1 MPRNSTTTQ
10 LPTTG
15 ATASLYGWY
24 DANVDVLR
32 MNSDNLASRN
42 FDGIIPK
49 FATEISLYD
58 SNAGRFNLQPGQYF
72 EVIDE
77 YGVRNLR
84 LVVQVR
90 SDTEGNYYGAK
101 IAVSDDGDDPSID
114 FSFKYP
120 VGHPLAGTPTKVFID
135 YRLPSGESLTYT
147 VITTLGSDQFPTN
160 KVYATRERWDLRS
173 DGSKGWLISGEG
185 NAIFNNLSVR
195 GNIKATSGNFEG
207 FLTVNNGTMKIGA
220 GINENEDDGIIIDQY
235 NYWFT
240 DGNFS
245 VGGNANL
252 GVGAPVFNGITWNG
266 SIFTV
271 TGDIKADTG
280 YLGGSDGWVIESQQI
295 KAAGINPTTNASWG
309 DSYFL
314 KNPNLVTSPTGA
326 VVQFGEVFKVFKN
339 GNVSIQGELSAN
351 SISIDTNNYWNI
363 LDSKDFRI
371 GTATSFLEYNANLA
385 EESLGKVVV
394 KGEINAT
401 GGTFENTITIGTSSS
416 GNKIRLIGGNTD
428 ATTKIAV
435 SSRNLPL
442 VPGFKESQTPF
453 YVDGEGKFSLGNNL
467 SWNPNSSLLEV
478 NGAISGYIVG
488 EGNSGAVTI
497 DYSPGELSFGF
508 HPGLTLEDD
517 GIASS
522 TVTGVGLGGAG
533 IRLDSQNYWYT
544 TANGFRVG
552 DDTSYLWFADLDST
566 IRISAPVVSSGS
578 ISASRIEG
586 GSIRGSDVFANS
598 AQFGG
603 TDYGWISGAG
613 GLFSG
618 TAKSTIY
625 LQSGYHSNPIEKII
639 QDPPQRVNVT
649 GKITASSRS
658 KTITGVGTDFTQ
670 ELRRGYGI
678 YVISG
683 QTRYFIG
690 NVDEVIDDKSFL
702 VYDFPSLDIFI
713 KDSIFYAYK
722 TVSTIQTQLYSGF
735 DQPEEITTSG
745 TQIKTTL
752 LIQNV
757 DAASEKYQVGD
768 EIIFDEMI
776 PQKGVTGILTNKV
789 YYVKNVTGTNITL
802 TETKQNI
809 LQDYSNNTLSIP
821 VSFSG
826 TARLILNSPK
836 FSIEDSEFSGFST
849 FVGRVT
855 PTSTGIGSGRI
866 TVLQAQKVVKGIGT
880 EFLSQVKVN
889 EVIRAN
895 INSTSTLVGT
905 VKSIESDT
913 SLTLYANWSGAT
925 VASPGATFTISRLR
939 VPPNSYRIESDSVPG
954 PVLFSR
960 ADSNQDGVIDEETTF
975 ISNTGVIT
983 YLTPGYVQKEY
994 VENTSYL
1001 TTFTGEDETSTIE
1014 IGQIK
1019 STTSIKPESNNE
1031 YFYNV
1036 YLYPNQKTRLNLKDF
1051 NVGDNVFIEN
1061 IPLDPANINYNK
1073 LYQPLNNNYY
1083 PIIAFVNNSTPPV
1096 IVDKS
1101 DPTASGILFYGDG
1114 YLDYVD
1120 SQVLTD
1126 PQSVTYSSFEI
1137 NEIVCFNNLVTL
1149 TTTEPHNFVVG
1160 QDVFVTGFRE
1170 TPYLKDGFL
1179 GTYRIYEVIDTT
1191 HFSYIVVFPDTQS
1204 TTIEAEASS
1213 FPLAKVVSFDKNYS
1227 LWIGDSRPEN
1237 APISI
1242 DPYGNKLK
1250 VKDLEVTGEVIG
1262 FYSDIIELDDFSGAF
1277 NGLRNTF
1284 TPKYNYGELVLKNPL
1299 SLVVS
1304 LNGVIQSG
1312 FITGKEYVWQSGF
1325 ISNKGYTIDSLGRI
1339 KFSESPPIGSNVN
1352 VRVFPGPVI
1361 NKKSRIYPFKPADVA
1376 LG

>member
-1 MPRNSTTTQ
+1 MPRNSTTSQ
-10 LPTTG
+10 LPLTGPSTT
-15 ATASLYGWY
+15 LFGWY

-32 MNSDNLASRN
+32 MQSDNLASRN

-49 FATEISLYD
+49 YATEIFLYD
-58 SNAGRFNLQPGQYF
+58 SDKGRFNLEPGQYF
-72 EVIDE
+72 AITDE
-77 YGVRNLR
+77 YGIENLR

-90 SDTEGNYYGAK
+90 SDTQGDYYGAK
-101 IAVSDDGDDPSID
+101 VPVSDDGDSPEID

-135 YRLPSGESLTYT
+135 YRLPTGESQTYT
-147 VITTLGSDQFPTN
+147 VNTTLDASQFPNN
-160 KVYATRERWDLRS
+160 KVYATRERWDARA

-207 FLTVNNGTMKIGA
+207 FLTVNNGNMKIGA
-220 GINENEDDGIIIDQY
+220 GITQDEQDGIIIDQY

-240 DGNFS
+240 DGTFS
-245 VGGNANL
+245 AGGDGSL
-252 GVGAPVFNGITWNG
+252 GIGDPIFKGISWNG
-266 SIFTV
+266 EAFTV

-280 YLGGSDGWVIESQQI
+280 YLGGANGWVIESQQI
-295 KAAGINPTTNASWG
+295 KAAGINPVDNTSWG

-314 KNPNLVTSPTGA
+314 KNPNLVTSPTGT
-326 VVQFGEVFKVFKN
+326 VVQFGDVFKVFKN
-339 GNVSIQGELSAN
+339 GDVSIQGNLSAN
-351 SISIDTNNYWNI
+351 SISINEFNYWNTNE
-363 LDSKDFRI
+363 SGDFRI
-371 GTATSFLEYNANLA
+371 GTDTSFVEYDSS
-385 EESLGKVVV
+385 EGSVRVQ
-394 KGEINAT
+394 GEINAT
-401 GGTFENTITIGTSSS
+401 GGTFKNTITIGT
-416 GNKIRLIGGNTD
+416 GANKIRLIGGTTD

-435 SSRNLPL
+435 SSRNLPF
-442 VPGFKESQTPF
+442 VPGFKESETPF
-453 YVDGEGKFSLGNNL
+453 YVDGDGKFSLGSNL

-488 EGNSGAVTI
+488 EGNSGLVTI
-497 DYSPGELSFGF
+497 DYSPGQLSFGF
-508 HPGLTLEDD
+508 HPSLTLEDD

-522 TVTGVGLGGAG
+522 IITGIGLGGVG
-533 IRLDSQNYWYT
+533 IRLDSENYWYT

-552 DDTSYLWFADLDST
+552 DDKSYLWFADLDNT

-578 ISASRIEG
+578 ISASKIEG

-639 QDPPQRVNVT
+639 QDPPQRVNVV

-658 KTITGVGTDFTQ
+658 KLVTGVGTDFTQ
-670 ELRRGYGI
+670 ELRRGYSL
-678 YVISG
+678 YVIKDG
-683 QTRYFIG
+683 TRYFIG
-690 NVDEVIDDKSFL
+690 NVDEVIDNESLL

-722 TVSTIQTQLYSGF
+722 TISTIQTQLYSGIS
-735 DQPEEITTSG
+735 QPEEILVSG
-745 TQIKTTL
+745 TQVRTNLVI
-752 LIQNV
+752 N
-757 DAASEKYQVGD
+757 DAQEKYQVGD
-768 EIIFDEMI
+768 EIVFDEMI
-776 PQKGVTGILTNKV
+776 PQKGVTGLLTNKV
-789 YYVKNVTGTNITL
+789 YYVKSVGVSSIVL

-809 LQDYSNNTLSIP
+809 LADYANPILSEP
-821 VSFSG
+821 VSFYG
-826 TARLILNSPK
+826 TARILLNSPK
-836 FSIEDSEFSGFST
+836 FSIEDSEFSGFAT
-849 FVGRVT
+849 FVGRVIYQ
-855 PTSTGIGSGRI
+855 S
-866 TVLQAQKVVKGIGT
+866 
-880 EFLSQVKVN
+880 E
-889 EVIRAN
+889 
-895 INSTSTLVGT
+895 STL
-905 VKSIESDT
+905 
-913 SLTLYANWSGAT
+913 
-925 VASPGATFTISRLR
+925 
-939 VPPNSYRIESDSVPG
+939 NSYQIKSDSVPG
-954 PVLFSR
+954 PILFTR
-960 ADSNQDGVIDEETTF
+960 ADTNQDGIVDEETTF
-975 ISNTGVIT
+975 ISGTGVIT
-983 YLTPGYVQKEY
+983 YLTPGYFPKSY
-994 VENTSYL
+994 KENTSYL

-1014 IGQIK
+1014 IGKIK
-1019 STTSIKPESNNE
+1019 STTSPKPQMEGE

-1036 YLYPNQKTRLNLKDF
+1036 YLYPNEKTRLSLKQF
-1051 NVGDNVFIEN
+1051 NVGDNIFVEN
-1061 IPLDPANINYNK
+1061 IPIDPSSNDYDK

-1083 PIIAFVNNSTPPV
+1083 PIIAFVDDSTPPL
-1096 IVDKS
+1096 IVDKQ
-1101 DPTASGILFYGDG
+1101 DPNAAGILFYGDG
-1114 YLDYVD
+1114 YLNYVE

-1126 PQSVTYSSFEI
+1126 PQSRIYSSFDI

-1149 TTTEPHNFVVG
+1149 TTTQPHNFVVG
-1160 QDVFVTGFRE
+1160 QDVFVTGFRA
-1170 TPYLKDGFL
+1170 TPYLEDGFL
-1179 GTYRIYEVIDTT
+1179 GTYKIYEILDNT
-1191 HFSYIVVFPDTQS
+1191 HFSYITVFPDTQS

-1284 TPKYNYGELVLKNPL
+1284 TPKYNYGELALKNPL
-1299 SLVVS
+1299 NLVVS

-1312 FITGKEYVWQSGF
+1312 FINGREYVWQSGF

-1339 KFSESPPIGSNVN
+1339 KFSESPPIGSTVN
-1352 VRVFPGPVI
+1352 VRVFPGPVV
-1361 NKKSRIYPFKPADVA
+1361 NKKSRIYPFKPADIA

>member
-1 MPRNSTTTQ
+1 MPRNSTTSQ
-10 LPTTG
+10 LPLTGPSTT
-15 ATASLYGWY
+15 LFGWY

-32 MNSDNLASRN
+32 MQSDNIASRN
-42 FDGIIPK
+42 FDGTIPK
-49 FATEISLYD
+49 YATEIFLYD
-58 SNAGRFNLQPGQYF
+58 SDKGKFNLEPGQYF
-72 EVIDE
+72 AVTDE
-77 YGVRNLR
+77 YGIENLR

-90 SDTEGNYYGAK
+90 SDTEGDYFGAK
-101 IAVSDDGDDPSID
+101 FPEEDEGNGLDTS

-120 VGHPLAGTPTKVFID
+120 ISHPLAGTPTKVFID
-135 YRLPSGESLTYT
+135 YRLPTGESQTYT
-147 VITTLGSDQFPTN
+147 VNTTLDLEEFPNN
-160 KVYATRERWDLRS
+160 KVYATRERWDARA

-195 GNIKATSGNFEG
+195 GNIKATSGDFEG
-207 FLTVNNGTMKIGA
+207 FLTVNNGNMKIGA
-220 GINENEDDGIIIDQY
+220 GITENEDDGIIIDQY

-240 DGNFS
+240 DGIFS

-252 GVGAPVFNGITWNG
+252 GIGDPIFNGITWNG
-266 SIFTV
+266 EIFTV

-295 KAAGINPTTNASWG
+295 KAAGINPINNTSWG

-314 KNPNLVTSPTGA
+314 KNPNLVTEESGA
-326 VVQFGEVFKVFKN
+326 VVQFGDVFKVFKN
-339 GNVSIQGELSAN
+339 GDVSIQGNLSAN

-363 LDSKDFRI
+363 LGSKDFRV
-371 GTATSFLEYNANLA
+371 GTATSFLEYD
-385 EESLGKVVV
+385 ESEAKIRV
-394 KGEINAT
+394 KGEVNAT

-416 GNKIRLIGGNTD
+416 GNKIRLIGGSTD
-428 ATTKIAV
+428 LTTMIAV
-435 SSRNLPL
+435 SSRTFPELP
-442 VPGFKESQTPF
+442 GHKDEATPF
-453 YVDGEGKFSLGNNL
+453 YVDGEGKFSLGENL
-467 SWNPNSSLLEV
+467 SWDPNSSLLEV

-488 EGNSGAVTI
+488 EGNSGLVTI

-508 HPGLTLEDD
+508 HPSLNLEDN
-517 GIASS
+517 GIIAS
-522 TVTGVGLGGAG
+522 TVTGIGLGGVG
-533 IRLDSQNYWYT
+533 IRLNSDNYWYT

-552 DDTSYLWFADLDST
+552 DDKSYLWFADLDST

-658 KTITGVGTDFTQ
+658 KIITGSGTDFTQ

-690 NVDEVIDDKSFL
+690 NVDEVIDDESFL

-735 DQPEEITTSG
+735 DQPEEIMTAG
-745 TQIKTTL
+745 TQVKTTL
-752 LIQNV
+752 LVTN
-757 DAASEKYQVGD
+757 ASEKYQVGD

-776 PQKGVTGILTNKV
+776 PQKGVTGLRTNKV
-789 YYVKNVTGTNITL
+789 YYIKNITGENITL

-809 LQDYSNNTLSIP
+809 LQDYSSSVLSIP
-821 VSFSG
+821 VSFFGS
-826 TARLILNSPK
+826 ARLILNSPK

-866 TVLQAQKVVKGIGT
+866 TILEGQKIVKGIGT

-889 EVIRAN
+889 EAIYAT

-905 VKSIESDT
+905 VKSIESDN
-913 SLTLYANWSGAT
+913 SLTLYSNWLGAT

-994 VENTSYL
+994 VENISYL
-1001 TTFTGEDETSTIE
+1001 TTFTGEDETSIIE
-1014 IGQIK
+1014 IGEIK
-1019 STTSIKPESNNE
+1019 STTSRKPESENE

-1051 NVGDNVFIEN
+1051 NIGDNVFIEN

-1083 PIIAFVNNSTPPV
+1083 PIIAFVDSSTPPV

-1126 PQSVTYSSFEI
+1126 PQSVIYSSFQI

-1179 GTYRIYEVIDTT
+1179 GTYRIYEVLDTT

-1250 VKDLEVTGEVIG
+1250 VKDLEVTGDVIG